1 MKIVKSEKYNKW
13 YRRLDLTQKT
23 LIDIRLT
30 RILID
35 SHFGIYKKLGDIYE
49 LKFSQGIRIYFVFD
63 GKFLILLLNGGGKN
77 TKRDQTK
84 EIFIARQ
91 IYQEYLNGK

>member
-1 MKIVKSEKYNKW
+1 MKIIKSEKYNRW

-23 LIDIRLT
+23 LIDVRLT

-35 SHFGIYKKLGDIYE
+35 SHFGVYKNLGDIFE

-63 GKFLILLLNGGGKN
+63 GESLILLLIIK
-77 TKRDQTK
+77 KK
-84 EIFIARQ
+84 
-91 IYQEYLNGK
+91 

>member
-1 MKIVKSEKYNKW
+1 MKIIKSEKYNRW

-23 LIDIRLT
+23 LIDVRLT

-35 SHFGIYKKLGDIYE
+35 SHFGVYKNLGDIFE

-63 GKFLILLLNGGGKN
+63 GESLILLLNGGGKN
-77 TKRDQTK
+77 NKRDQAK
-84 EIFIARQ
+84 DIFIARQ